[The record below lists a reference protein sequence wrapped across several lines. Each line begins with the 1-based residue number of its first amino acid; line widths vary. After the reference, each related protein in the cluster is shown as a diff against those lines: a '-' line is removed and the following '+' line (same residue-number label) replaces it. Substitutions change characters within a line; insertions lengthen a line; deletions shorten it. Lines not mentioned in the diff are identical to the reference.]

1 MPFEAVVLEEKSL
14 SGGIPMKVAVCV
26 NHVPDTETKIKV
38 GPDNLSIDRTGVN
51 YMLSPYDEIAVEE
64 ALRIREK
71 FKGEVIVIS
80 LGGDAHK
87 ETLRKTLAMG
97 ADKAVLLKDDGIR
110 DSYGIAAGLAHELKS
125 MAPEVVLFGKQSI
138 DFDDAQVGT
147 LVAEILD
154 LPSVAVVTKM
164 DIQDGRVVCEREI
177 EGGKEVVETRLPAVF
192 LAQKGLNEPRY
203 PSLKGIMAAKSK
215 PIEEKPAFA
224 AELRV
229 EGIRLHKPKAKNPGR
244 IIGTDKTA
252 VPELIRLLHEEAKV
266 I

>member
-1 MPFEAVVLEEKSL
+1 
-14 SGGIPMKVAVCV
+14 MKIAVCV
-26 NHVPDTETKIKV
+26 NHVPDTETRIKV
-38 GPDNLSIDRTGVN
+38 GPDDLSIDRTGVN
-51 YMLSPYDEIAVEE
+51 YMLSPYDEVAVEE

-87 ETLRKTLAMG
+87 DTLRKTLAMG
-97 ADKAVLLKDDGIR
+97 ADRAVLLKDDGVR
-110 DSYGIAAGLAHELKS
+110 DSYGVAAGLAHELKS
-125 MAPEVVLFGKQSI
+125 LVPEVVLFGKQSI

-147 LVAEILD
+147 LVAEMLG

-164 DIQDGRVVCEREI
+164 DILDGGVVCEREI

-203 PSLKGIMAAKSK
+203 PSLKGIMASKSK
-215 PIEEKPAFA
+215 PIEERQPKP
-224 AELRV
+224 LPSKV
-229 EGIRLHKPKAKNPGR
+229 EILSMHKPPAKPPGK
-244 IIGTDKTA
+244 IVGTGAAA
-252 VPELIRLLHEEAKV
+252 VPELVRLLHEEAKV